1 MKDPKFSQKIP
12 WSLILIFLL
21 LSLGITLAGYL
32 YYIEQKGHFKREKGE
47 ELSAIADLKVNQIIN
62 WRRERMGDAA
72 LVLGNSTI
80 GRRVQRFL
88 SGDSNPEIKE
98 EIQAWISSL
107 QHNQYDNIL
116 LLDLKGRVRYFVPKK
131 EKEIGP
137 DARQLTLEA
146 VKTKKAIL
154 SDLYQSKISE
164 ALRLSLLV
172 PILNREGSTL
182 QPVGVL
188 LLRIDPYR
196 FLYPFIRSWPTAS
209 RTGESILFCRQGEEF
224 VFLNELRHY
233 RESALSFRLSTGDRR
248 SSGLWAVYQ
257 GRGVVE
263 DLDYGGKPVL
273 LAGRSIP
280 DSPWFLITKEDAEEV
295 YAPLKE
301 RAWMVAL
308 LIILMIL
315 AAGVSLGLIWRHQR
329 SVYYRN
335 QYQGELERQALTQHY
350 LYLTKYAND
359 IILLTDQDHQIIEVN
374 DRALSAYGYSKEEFL
389 GLKAKEMRSLNSK
402 LLYEQQLEQFEDHKG
417 MIYETIHR
425 RKDGT
430 EFPVEISFRSM
441 DIEGVKYH
449 QAIIRDITE
458 RKKAE
463 SALANEKE
471 RLAVTLRSIGDG
483 VITTDLKG
491 NIVLI
496 NRIAEELTGWSQKE
510 TAGRPLEECF
520 YIINERT
527 RERRE
532 NPVEKVI
539 KTGGIVELA
548 NGTVLISKDQRER
561 IIADS
566 GAPIRDQKGEIL
578 GVVLVFRDITE
589 KIKLEEE
596 LAKAEK

>member
-1 MKDPKFSQKIP
+1 M
-12 WSLILIFLL
+12 
-21 LSLGITLAGYL
+21 
-32 YYIEQKGHFKREKGE
+32 
-47 ELSAIADLKVNQIIN
+47 V
-62 WRRERMGDAA
+62 
-72 LVLGNSTI
+72 
-80 GRRVQRFL
+80 
-88 SGDSNPEIKE
+88 
-98 EIQAWISSL
+98 
-107 QHNQYDNIL
+107 
-116 LLDLKGRVRYFVPKK
+116 
-131 EKEIGP
+131 
-137 DARQLTLEA
+137 
-146 VKTKKAIL
+146 
-154 SDLYQSKISE
+154 
-164 ALRLSLLV
+164 
-172 PILNREGSTL
+172 
-182 QPVGVL
+182 VL
-188 LLRIDPYR
+188 LI
-196 FLYPFIRSWPTAS
+196 S
-209 RTGESILFCRQGEEF
+209 
-224 VFLNELRHY
+224 
-233 RESALSFRLSTGDRR
+233 
-248 SSGLWAVYQ
+248 
-257 GRGVVE
+257 
-263 DLDYGGKPVL
+263 
-273 LAGRSIP
+273 
-280 DSPWFLITKEDAEEV
+280 
-295 YAPLKE
+295 
-301 RAWMVAL
+301 
-308 LIILMIL
+308 LMIL

-350 LYLTKYAND
+350 LYLTRYAND

-374 DRALSAYGYSKEEFL
+374 DRALSTYGYSMEEIM
-389 GLKAKEMRSLNSK
+389 GLKPKDLRSLESQK
-402 LLYEQQLEQFEDHKG
+402 QYEQDITHLEEQEG
-417 MIYETIHR
+417 MIYETVHR

-430 EFPVEISFRSM
+430 EFPVEISFRPM

-483 VITTDLKG
+483 VITTDIKG

-496 NRIAEELTGWSQKE
+496 NRVAEELTGWPQE
-510 TAGRPLEECF
+510 EAAGRPLDDCF

-532 NPVEKVI
+532 NPVERVI
-539 KTGGIVELA
+539 NTGDIVDLA